1 MIGTYLNAAAI
12 ILFGIVALASG
23 QFSPR
28 LQGALKGLL
37 GVMTVFVGLRLTV
50 TSLGGSL
57 GQVFKQFVIIMA
69 SLVAGNLLGR
79 LLHLQEA
86 SNRVGQYARNQIEQ
100 AAAAGSR
107 PKFGNGFTTASL
119 LFCLTPL
126 AVLGALQDGLGNK
139 WQTLAIKA
147 VMDGLA
153 TMAFV
158 STFGASVLW
167 SALPVLAF
175 QGTLTLG
182 GQYLGGI
189 LPNALLVDSIN
200 ATGGFL
206 VFAVSLVIFEFRKV
220 RLADMLPSLIVAP
233 LLTWLWLVR

>member
-12 ILFGIVALASG
+12 VLCGAVALGKG

-28 LQGALKGLL
+28 VQGALKGLL
-37 GVMTVFVGLRLTV
+37 GVLTVFVGLRLTV
-50 TSLGGSL
+50 TSLGGSFA
-57 GQVFKQFVIIMA
+57 QVVKQFAIILV
-69 SLVAGNLLGR
+69 SLIAGNLLGR
-79 LLHLQEA
+79 LLRLQEA
-86 SNRVGQYARNQIEQ
+86 SNRLGQYARSQIEK
-100 AAAAGSR
+100 ATTAGSR
-107 PKFGNGFTTASL
+107 PPFSNGFITASL

-175 QGTLTLG
+175 QGTLTLA
-182 GQYLGGI
+182 GQYLSGI
-189 LPNALLVDSIN
+189 LPNALLIQSIN

-233 LLTWLWLVR
+233 LLTWLCLIR